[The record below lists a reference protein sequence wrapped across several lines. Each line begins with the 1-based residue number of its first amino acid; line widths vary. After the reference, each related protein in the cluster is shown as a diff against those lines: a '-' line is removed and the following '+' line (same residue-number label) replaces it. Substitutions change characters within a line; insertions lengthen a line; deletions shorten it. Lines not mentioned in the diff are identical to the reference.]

1 MDPIV
6 KISAGSIFH
15 ILFSSGN
22 CLLKN
27 AIRKEQKMP
36 DKDAYVQ
43 KLHAK
48 LDEWNAEID
57 KLKAKADK
65 AEAESRLEYQK
76 QIENL
81 QERRK
86 EAKEKLTEMRQA
98 GEGAWEDLKS
108 GVQSAWDSMEEALK
122 SARSRF

>member
-1 MDPIV
+1 
-6 KISAGSIFH
+6 
-15 ILFSSGN
+15 
-22 CLLKN
+22 
-27 AIRKEQKMP
+27 MP
-36 DKDAYVQ
+36 EKDAYVQ
-43 KLHAK
+43 KMHAK

-76 QIENL
+76 EIETL
-81 QERRK
+81 QKRRK
-86 EAKEKLTEMRQA
+86 EAEEKLGEVRQA

-108 GVQSAWDSMEEALK
+108 GIQSASDSMEKALK

>member
-1 MDPIV
+1 
-6 KISAGSIFH
+6 
-15 ILFSSGN
+15 
-22 CLLKN
+22 
-27 AIRKEQKMP
+27 MP

-57 KLKAKADK
+57 KLKARADK
-65 AEAESRLEYQK
+65 AEAETRLEYQK
-76 QIENL
+76 EIEDL
-81 QERRK
+81 QKRGK
-86 EAKEKLTEMRQA
+86 EVEEKLAEVRQT

-108 GVQSAWDSMEEALK
+108 GIQNTWDSMEEALK

>member
-1 MDPIV
+1 
-6 KISAGSIFH
+6 
-15 ILFSSGN
+15 
-22 CLLKN
+22 
-27 AIRKEQKMP
+27 MP

-57 KLKAKADK
+57 KLKARADK

-76 QIENL
+76 EIETL
-81 QERRK
+81 QERRQ
-86 EAKEKLTEMRQA
+86 EAEEKLAELRRA

-108 GVQSAWDSMEEALK
+108 GVQSALNAMEVALK